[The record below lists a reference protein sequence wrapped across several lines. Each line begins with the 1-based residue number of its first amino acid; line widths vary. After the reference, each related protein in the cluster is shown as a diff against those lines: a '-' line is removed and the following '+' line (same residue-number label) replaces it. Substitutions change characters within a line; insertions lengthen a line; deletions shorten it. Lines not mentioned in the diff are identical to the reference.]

1 MTDHHA
7 PMYVHPGLR
16 QQRDEAEAALREAR
30 VGLQPWQDTERSD
43 HALAIVVEIE
53 HAIAESRRIMDIQGR
68 LIDENLA
75 FAHRQRQWQ
84 EMERDGTAS
93 LYDMRAFFGL
103 PPLTDEQI
111 DARKRVVYA
120 HEVKW

>member
-1 MTDHHA
+1 MTEHA

-30 VGLQPWQDTERSD
+30 VGLQPWQDTDESNR
-43 HALAIVVEIE
+43 ALAFLDEIDR
-53 HAIAESRRIMDIQGR
+53 AIAESRRIMDIQGR
-68 LIDENLA
+68 LVDENLA
-75 FAHRQRQWQ
+75 FMHKQHQWQ
-84 EMERDGTAS
+84 EMERNGTAS

-111 DARKRVVYA
+111 DARKRAVYA